1 MELATVSPDIPSDR
15 TTHRNTPL
23 LDPVVIEPTK
33 SLVSLE
39 LHDVW
44 AHRELLYFLI
54 WRDLKVRYKQTMFG
68 VAWIALQ
75 PLLMTLVFT
84 IVLGRLVRLPSNGL
98 PYPIFAYAGLMMW
111 IFFSGA
117 ISITSN
123 CLVGNANLITKVYF
137 PRLIIPIASIAARV
151 VDLLVSFAIMF
162 VLLLWY
168 RIPLSSQ
175 MLMVPAII
183 LLVSL
188 FALAFGLWTSA
199 VNVKYRDV
207 GLVLPVLIQLWMFV
221 SPIVYPLQSIPA
233 KWRLVYS
240 LNPIAGI
247 VENFRASLFGYA
259 FDWPSLAIAAGV
271 TLTLLIYAAYAF
283 QAREKTFADIV

>member
-1 MELATVSPDIPSDR
+1 MPDPI
-15 TTHRNTPL
+15 
-23 LDPVVIEPTK
+23 VIEPK
-33 SLVSLE
+33 GSWSA
-39 LHDVW
+39 LHLADVW

-54 WRDLKVRYKQTMFG
+54 WRDLKVRYKQTIFG
-68 VAWIALQ
+68 IAWVALQ

-98 PYPIFAYAGLMMW
+98 PYPVFAYAGLMIW

-151 VDLLVSFAIMF
+151 VDLVVSFAIMF
-162 VLLLWY
+162 LLLLWY
-168 RIPLSSQ
+168 RIPVSSQ
-175 MLMVPAII
+175 IMMVPVII

-221 SPIVYPLQSIPA
+221 SPIVYPLQSVPA

-247 VENFRASLFGYA
+247 VENFRAGVFGYA
-259 FDWPSLAIAAGV
+259 FDWPSLTLAVVV